1 MNTSSERVPKYY
13 QAIAWLA
20 LVWNL
25 IGLVAVVAQV
35 AISDAALA
43 ELPAN
48 QQELIR
54 QTPSWFVACALA
66 AVIFGVAGS
75 LGLVLRKKWAIP
87 AFLLSLV
94 GLIGQQSWM
103 WFFSNT
109 FEVMGPG
116 SWILP
121 TLVMLIAIG
130 LLVFSF
136 AKKDW
141 LG

>member
-1 MNTSSERVPKYY
+1 MSTENERVPGYY
-13 QAIAWLA
+13 QVIAWLA

-25 IGLVAVVAQV
+25 MGLVAVVTQV
-35 AISDAALA
+35 TMSDAALA
-43 ELPAN
+43 DLPAN

-54 QTPSWFVACALA
+54 QTPMWFTACALT

-75 LGLVLRKKWAIP
+75 LGLVLRQKWAIL
-87 AFLLSLV
+87 AFVISLL

-103 WFFSNT
+103 WFLSNT

-121 TLVMLIAIG
+121 TAILLIAIG
-130 LLVFSF
+130 LLWFSF
-136 AKKDW
+136 AKRNW

>member
-1 MNTSSERVPKYY
+1 MSTESERVPGYY
-13 QAIAWLA
+13 LVIAWVA

-25 IGLVAVVAQV
+25 IGLSAVVMQL
-35 AISDAALA
+35 AISDAAMA

-54 QTPSWFVACALA
+54 QTPAWFKACALT

-75 LGLVLRKKWAIP
+75 LGLVLQKRWAIP
-87 AFLLSLV
+87 AFVISLL

-103 WFFSNT
+103 WFMSNT

-121 TLVMLIAIG
+121 TMVMLIAIG
-130 LLVFSF
+130 LLIFAFVA
-136 AKKDW
+136 AKKY
-141 LG
+141 